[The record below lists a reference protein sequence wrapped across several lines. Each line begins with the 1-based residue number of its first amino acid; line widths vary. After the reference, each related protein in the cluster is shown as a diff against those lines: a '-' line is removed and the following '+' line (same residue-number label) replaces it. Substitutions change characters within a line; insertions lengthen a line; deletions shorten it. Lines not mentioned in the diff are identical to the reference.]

1 MTHLHM
7 TPEVSTIRVY
17 DAPGGY
23 EARRKYQGI
32 ITVTHLT
39 DRVVYVHG
47 AVGQV
52 DRATYAQ
59 ALDMLAELGVT
70 TVMYER
76 RGRMKTIELG
86 KSHQLSNNCT

>member
-7 TPEVSTIRVY
+7 ATTVSTIRVY
-17 DAPGGY
+17 DSPGGY
-23 EARRKYQGI
+23 EARRKYRGI

-59 ALDMLAELGVT
+59 ALAMLRERGVT
-70 TVMYER
+70 TVQYER
-76 RGRMKTIELG
+76 RGQMKT
-86 KSHQLSNNCT
+86 LSLISKE

>member
-59 ALDMLAELGVT
+59 ALAMLAELGVT

-76 RGRMKTIELG
+76 RGQMKT
-86 KSHQLSNNCT
+86 LSLIPKG

>member
-23 EARRKYQGI
+23 EARRAYLGI
-32 ITVTHLT
+32 MTVSHLSDT
-39 DRVVYVHG
+39 VVYLHG

-59 ALDMLAELGVT
+59 ALAMLRERGVT
-70 TVMYER
+70 TVQYER
-76 RGRMKTIELG
+76 RGQMKILELG

>member
-7 TPEVSTIRVY
+7 ATTVSTIRVY

-52 DRATYAQ
+52 TRATHAQ
-59 ALDMLAELGVT
+59 ALAMLAQLGVT

-76 RGRMKTIELG
+76 RGKMKTIELAQPLG
-86 KSHQLSNNCT
+86 KE